1 MGTLYSIIFLSHQL
15 GSSMGVWLG
24 GWLYD
29 VYGNY
34 VVVWWV
40 GIAVSA
46 FSAVVHLPINEQ
58 PLKMRAVG
66 VA

>member
-1 MGTLYSIIFLSHQL
+1 
-15 GSSMGVWLG
+15 MGVWLG

>member
-1 MGTLYSIIFLSHQL
+1 MKRRCAILGKAFRDPTYMGTLYSIIFLSHQL

-34 VVVWWV
+34 VVVW
-40 GIAVSA
+40 
-46 FSAVVHLPINEQ
+46 
-58 PLKMRAVG
+58 
-66 VA
+66 